1 MSDLATE
8 LKEIF
13 SHESI
18 SIDRKHKGW
27 IVKESSKDSMLKS
40 CNISIG
46 DYQIETLP
54 SLFYKGLWENR
65 IRKDQNLD
73 CDGAALLSDQR
84 KKETRILLVELKSTL
99 STQNIAKAARQAVW
113 SYLKINTFLQNCRSY
128 NAPLALDIAICSEYY
143 KDEKQEKYFDKLYQK
158 SLAEEEISLEEKFVS
173 RYINEKGKFASLKLG
188 DFWFL
193 KSLPINDR
201 IKEVKVQICLQK
213 TPSYGSASVN
223 LDLTELYSTKS
234 HL

>member
-27 IVKESSKDSMLKS
+27 IVEESSKDSMLKS

-99 STQNIAKAARQAVW
+99 STKKIVKAAMQAVW

-128 NAPLALDIAICSEYY
+128 NAPLALDIAICSECY
-143 KDEKQEKYFDKLYQK
+143 KDEKQEKYFDEVYQK
-158 SLAEEEISLEEKFVS
+158 SLMKELSPEEKFVS
-173 RYINEKGKFASLKLG
+173 RYINGNGEFTSLKLG

-193 KSLPINDR
+193 KPLPINDR

-213 TPSYGSASVN
+213 TLSYGSASVN